1 MSLGP
6 QYCTATRGYWESH
19 PACQKRCSQCTLA
32 LSGHRCFHCSEQC
45 ARLRAPRR
53 AVSTNRPWTGL
64 SHHGTVSCAASRRSN
79 TAGNASTGIPL
90 SSPAPPTRSLS
101 RPSPRQ
107 SRCKAASSGQRHG
120 LTTRVCRTDSSNNA
134 STLSRLA
141 SADTSAYLR
150 PAWRLVLLVRAPST
164 QRAHRAVR
172 TWRCSIIR
180 RANASPHSLSLPGV
194 SEGGS
199 EGCRKSVLVPQMQ
212 M

>member
-1 MSLGP
+1 MLRPVAAADISDP
-6 QYCTATRGYWESH
+6 
-19 PACQKRCSQCTLA
+19 PDCSSMHSCVERA
-32 LSGHRCFHCSEQC
+32 PIFHCSEQC
-45 ARLRAPRR
+45 ARLLRAPRR
-53 AVSTNRPWTGL
+53 ADSTNRSWTGL

-79 TAGNASTGIPL
+79 TAGNASKGIPL

-120 LTTRVCRTDSSNNA
+120 PTRVCRTDSLNTA

-150 PAWRLVLLVRAPST
+150 PAWRSVWPPFRTLAST

-172 TWRCSIIR
+172 TWGCSIIL